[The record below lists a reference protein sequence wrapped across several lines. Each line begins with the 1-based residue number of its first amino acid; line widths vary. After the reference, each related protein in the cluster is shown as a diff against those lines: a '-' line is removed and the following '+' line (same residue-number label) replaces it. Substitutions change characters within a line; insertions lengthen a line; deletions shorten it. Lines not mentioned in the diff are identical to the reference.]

1 MRLTGTAAIEY
12 AETNRYLL
20 NKYAD
25 PIGGCPRRTLAGRGA
40 QDRIGRPGFD
50 LDQCHQIRR
59 PRLCVR
65 GDRRTLPERLIPDCS
80 EADRLPGRTAWNKK
94 TRAEQIGWQY
104 YPILMCTEN
113 LDEATAMAKS
123 SGQTDYIVIQATK
136 LSSPP
141 RSRRASAACQH
152 RQHLPGRLGCSEEQ
166 VDGDSPDSQATAVDH
181 SLPCAWSHR
190 PLRVSRASRVVPRA
204 P

>member
-25 PIGGCPRRTLAGRGA
+25 PIEDARAGLSPEEARKIA
-40 QDRIGRPGFD
+40 SADPD
-50 LDQCHQIRR
+50 LIWINAIKYDGLDYVYAVI
-59 PRLCVR
+59 
-65 GDRRTLPERLIPDCS
+65 DATLPERLIPDCS
-80 EADRLPGRTAWNKK
+80 EADRLPGRTPWNKK

-136 LSSPP
+136 LSS
-141 RSRRASAACQH
+141 
-152 RQHLPGRLGCSEEQ
+152 LLGVGGQ
-166 VDGDSPDSQATAVDH
+166 VLHANIANIY
-181 SLPCAWSHR
+181 
-190 PLRVSRASRVVPRA
+190 RVVWAA
-204 P
+204 PKSRWTVTVRTPKQRP